1 MRHDRLFSIPIFDR
15 FVSDLLSKYIFGDKI
30 TMPTT
35 TCPECDE
42 DVYVDAESEQGDV
55 VTCDECGSRLEVVG
69 LDPIE
74 VDLQVEHDADDTE
87 EDLETLDYDSDR
99 Y

>member
-1 MRHDRLFSIPIFDR
+1 
-15 FVSDLLSKYIFGDKI
+15 
-30 TMPTT
+30 MPTT
-35 TCPECDE
+35 ICPECDE
-42 DVYVDAESEQGDV
+42 DVYVDAESEQGDI

-74 VDLQVEHDADDTE
+74 VDLHVDHEPDGADDDDFE
-87 EDLETLDYDSDR
+87 SFDYENER